1 MKIAVIERHRGV
13 KGIGLGVV
21 RGFGLKEGAIATTIS
36 HDSHNLI
43 AVGTNDQDI
52 LKAIERL
59 GEIGGGLTIAKGGKE
74 LQSVALPIAGLLSDK
89 PLEAVNESLKSLH
102 AALTETGFS
111 GMFNPFLT
119 LSFLA
124 LPVIPDIK
132 MTTEGLFDVKAFR
145 HIPVQP

>member
-1 MKIAVIERHRGV
+1 MKIAVVERHRGV
-13 KGIGLGVV
+13 KEIGLGVV

-89 PLEAVNESLKSLH
+89 PLETVNESLKSLH
-102 AALTETGFS
+102 AAITETGFS
-111 GMFNPFLT
+111 GAFNPFLT
-119 LSFLA
+119 LSF
-124 LPVIPDIK
+124 
-132 MTTEGLFDVKAFR
+132 
-145 HIPVQP
+145 